1 MISNSDFYSLMTI
14 SRPLSG
20 CLSLKLGYFLE
31 LRSHLSKLYKTI
43 PKIEPI
49 STEEILG
56 TQSGIVI

>member
-1 MISNSDFYSLMTI
+1 MTI